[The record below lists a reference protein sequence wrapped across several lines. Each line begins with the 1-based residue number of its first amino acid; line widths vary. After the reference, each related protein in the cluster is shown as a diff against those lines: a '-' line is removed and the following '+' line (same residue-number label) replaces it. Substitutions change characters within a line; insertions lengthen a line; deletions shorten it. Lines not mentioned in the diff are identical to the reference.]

1 MRFVAVAAA
10 IFIRLLRATVRARHV
25 HAENIE
31 RTPQYILSFWHEHMM
46 LMLHSR
52 FRKPITV
59 MSSASRDGDLA
70 VTVYATY
77 GVNAVRGSST
87 RGGGAAL
94 REFIRR
100 AKAGSNLVFTPD
112 GPKGPPH
119 VVKEGVILAAQ
130 LSGLPIVPVAFA
142 ASRFK
147 RLGSWDRMIV
157 PLPLSRVVF
166 LYGEPMPVPRDGD
179 VKEWATRLERAMNDL
194 AHEAESR
201 FEEVWRK
208 GRRQKHEG

>member
-1 MRFVAVAAA
+1 MKLVGLAAA
-10 IFIRLLRATVRARHV
+10 IFIRLLRATVRVRHV
-25 HAENIE
+25 HAENLE
-31 RTPQYILSFWHEHMM
+31 RTPQYIIAFWHEHMM

-52 FRKPITV
+52 FRTPITV

-77 GVNAVRGSST
+77 GVQAVRGSST

-100 AKAGSNLVFTPD
+100 ARNGSNLVFTPD

-130 LSGLPIVPVAFA
+130 LSGLPIVPIAFA
-142 ASRFK
+142 ASRYK
-147 RLGSWDRMIV
+147 RLGSWDRMIM
-157 PLPLSRVVF
+157 PLPLSRVIF
-166 LYGEPMPVPRDGD
+166 LYGQPMPVPRHGD
-179 VKEWATRLERAMNDL
+179 VKEWAAKLEESMNQL
-194 AHEAESR
+194 AAEAEKN
-201 FEEVWRK
+201 V
-208 GRRQKHEG
+208 

>member
-1 MRFVAVAAA
+1 MKLVALAAA
-10 IFIRLLRATVRARHV
+10 IFIRLLRATVRAKHV
-25 HAENIE
+25 DVENIE

-52 FRKPITV
+52 FRKPINV

-70 VTVYATY
+70 VMVYKTY
-77 GVNAVRGSST
+77 GVQTVRGSST

-100 AKAGSNLVFTPD
+100 AKNGSNLVFTPD

-119 VVKEGVILAAQ
+119 KVKDGVIVAAK
-130 LSGLPIVPVAFA
+130 LSGLPIVPIAFA
-142 ASRFK
+142 ASRCK
-147 RLGSWDRMIV
+147 RLRSWDRMIV

-166 LYGEPMPVPRDGD
+166 LYGEPIRVPRDAD
-179 VKEWATRLERAMNDL
+179 VEEWSVKLEESMNRLA
-194 AHEAESR
+194 AEAEMS
-201 FEEVWRK
+201 FAK
-208 GRRQKHEG
+208 

>member
-1 MRFVAVAAA
+1 MRLVALAAA
-10 IFIRLLRATVRARHV
+10 TFIRLLRATVRAKHV
-25 HAENIE
+25 DAGNIDN
-31 RTPQYILSFWHEHMM
+31 TPQYILAFWHEHMM

-77 GVNAVRGSST
+77 GVKAVRGSST

-112 GPKGPPH
+112 GPKGPAH

-130 LSGLPIVPVAFA
+130 LSALPIVPIAFA

-147 RLGSWDRMIV
+147 RLRSWDRMIL

-166 LYGEPMPVPRDGD
+166 LYGEPMHVPRDGD
-179 VKEWATRLERAMNDL
+179 VKEWAGRLETVMNDL
-194 AHEAESR
+194 AHHAEEH
-201 FEEVWRK
+201 FDEVWRK
-208 GRRQKHEG
+208 G